1 MALQEKLRSR
11 TAPYLEPGEEVRQV
25 FMAESGAP
33 PWLFFGILLGLG
45 ALVVVWLMRPLIIA
59 VTDRSVV
66 VFRATRFRVATP
78 KELVARLPRQ
88 TRLGPVNAKLWAKL
102 DLAGQRVWVHRRFFK
117 EVQAADE
124 PLLAPPSGAPAVP
137 STGARGVFDPP
148 TSPATAVPST
158 DPYGVLDAATTSP
171 APAPAGGAYAGS
183 GSGSGFDAPV
193 PSTLA
198 ATGTWPL
205 DAGRGRPWQ
214 WTLAGVAGLVTLLL
228 VVGTVAGDNESE
240 ARDRLEAY
248 VAGTE
253 RHSFVAADGRFRAE
267 FPGPPRRQVQ
277 NESVGEID
285 LETILY
291 QRDVGLDTSFIV
303 TFVDLPGVPPDVTA
317 ALNGAAN
324 AIAVGLKG
332 EILTSTETDF
342 GGRPAIEFLVES
354 RVEGGTTDVHYGK
367 LRLVVD
373 DRRLYSIGVVG
384 PDNPPDGYDAF
395 LDSFSIVP

>member
-11 TAPYLEPGEEVRQV
+11 TAPYLEPGEEVRHV
-25 FMAESGAP
+25 FLVESGAP

-66 VFRATRFRVATP
+66 VFRATRLRAGTP
-78 KELVARLPRQ
+78 KTLIARLPRQ
-88 TRLGPVNAKLWAKL
+88 TRLGPVNGRLFAKL
-102 DLAGQRVWVHRRFFK
+102 DVAGQRVWAHRRFFK
-117 EVQAADE
+117 EVQAADA
-124 PLLAPPSGAPAVP
+124 PLLAPPSGAPATA
-137 STGARGVFDPP
+137 STGDVGVFD
-148 TSPATAVPST
+148 
-158 DPYGVLDAATTSP
+158 AAP
-171 APAPAGGAYAGS
+171 MAAPGPVYAGT
-183 GSGSGFDAPV
+183 GFEFEAPLATI
-193 PSTLA
+193 PA

-205 DAGRGRPWQ
+205 DAGKGRPWPLV
-214 WTLAGVAGLVTLLL
+214 LAGVAGLVTLLL
-228 VVGTVAGDNESE
+228 VVGTVAGNDESE
-240 ARDRLEAY
+240 ARDRLAAY
-248 VAGTE
+248 VAGKQ
-253 RHSFVAADGRFRAE
+253 RHPFVAADGRFRAE
-267 FPGPPRRQVQ
+267 FPGAPRRQTQ
-277 NESVGEID
+277 SESVGDID

-291 QRDVGLDTSFIV
+291 QRDVGLDTSFLV
-303 TFVDLPGVPPDVTA
+303 TFVDLPGVPPDVSA

-332 EILTSTETDF
+332 EILTSAETDF

-384 PDNPPDGYDAF
+384 PDNPPEGYDAF
-395 LDSFSIVP
+395 VASFDILP

>member
-1 MALQEKLRSR
+1 MALQEKLKSR

-45 ALVVVWLMRPLIIA
+45 ALVVIWLMRPLIIA

-66 VFRATRFRVATP
+66 VLRATRFRVAAP

-88 TRLGPVNAKLWAKL
+88 TRLGPVNGKLWAKL

-117 EVQAADE
+117 EVQAADA
-124 PLLAPPSGAPAVP
+124 PLLAPPSGAPAMP
-137 STGARGVFDPP
+137 STGAYGVFDAPP
-148 TSPATAVPST
+148 TAVP
-158 DPYGVLDAATTSP
+158 GP
-171 APAPAGGAYAGS
+171 APGAAYAGAAYA
-183 GSGSGFDAPV
+183 GTGFGAPV
-193 PSTLA
+193 PSGPA

-205 DAGRGRPWQ
+205 DKGRGRPWQ
-214 WTLAGVAGLVTLLL
+214 WVLAGVAGLVTLLL
-228 VVGTVAGDNESE
+228 VVGTVANDSETE

-285 LETILY
+285 LETVLY

-332 EILTSTETDF
+332 EILTSTESDF

-354 RVEGGTTDVHYGK
+354 RVEGGTTDVHFGK

-395 LDSFSIVP
+395 LASFSILP